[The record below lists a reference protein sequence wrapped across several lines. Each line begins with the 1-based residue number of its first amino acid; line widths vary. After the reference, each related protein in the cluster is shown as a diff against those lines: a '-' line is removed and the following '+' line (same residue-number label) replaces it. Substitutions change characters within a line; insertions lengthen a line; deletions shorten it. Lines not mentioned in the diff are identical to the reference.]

1 MTLKKTQSA
10 VDDLEGLDAETIVYD
25 SNQRAEE
32 GGGADCCDE
41 RETER
46 LILEFHYS
54 IPEEME
60 PGAVIGNM
68 ARDLGIDVSE
78 LTRRR
83 ARVVAEG
90 TQKFCELRWE
100 TGCLLASEKMDREEL
115 CAQSPSCVLQ
125 FQLLLEDP
133 LEIYSILL
141 HVQDIN
147 DNSPVFEN
155 GQIELELLESTAP
168 GKRFPLERAHDPD
181 IAPNSVQ
188 HYSISASDYF
198 ALEMNAQVD
207 RNAYPELVLKKPLDR
222 ESRADHFLT
231 LSGVDGGQPSRSGA
245 ASIHIHVLDANDNI
259 PVFKQSVYTVSA
271 RENSAPGSVLIKLN
285 VIDLDNRIYGDVS
298 YSFSHVPD
306 KTRGLVLIDPV
317 TGEVRLTGVLDY
329 EEAASHEL
337 DVQAKDGGGQSSH
350 CKLMIHVID
359 ENDNAPVIVIKSNSA
374 SVPEDTS
381 PGTMVALLHVYDLDA
396 ETSGRVTCYVSDDVP
411 FKLVSQV
418 KNDFMLVTD
427 GDLDREKCYHYNI
440 TVSAVDAGTP
450 PLFSNKT
457 VAIMVTDINDNSPV
471 FRHSHYRVHVAENQP
486 VGTLLVRVRAD
497 DADEGKN
504 AKLFYSLSEDVTAYL
519 SIDTETGEVFSAHS
533 FDYETFTHFHFQVM
547 ARDGGSPPFVSN
559 CTFWVFI
566 CDQND
571 NAPVVLY
578 PVELKGHTA
587 DDMVPQTA
595 PAGYLVTKVI
605 AVDADAGHNAWLSYE
620 IVGATQPDLF
630 SIGLHCGE
638 IRTVRSFVK
647 NDDTKLTLL
656 VSVTDNGP
664 ETLSTT
670 ATVNIAIEDG
680 MRVIDQLSARGT
692 DESHVLSDL
701 TVYLIIALVVV
712 SSFCLVLIIAVLYM
726 GLCKYRHVYRSPA
739 NLPVFPPTYGPP
751 GYFDTSGFNTVRK
764 DDELN
769 WFLTSSSWKGD
780 FRFGSGFVD
789 FDMQRKTLRS
799 GAIAQDVESFQCH
812 TNSK

>member
-1 MTLKKTQSA
+1 MVVLSRQCTLAHWCQ
-10 VDDLEGLDAETIVYD
+10 LCFGFIFM
-25 SNQRAEE
+25 
-32 GGGADCCDE
+32 
-41 RETER
+41 R
-46 LILEFHYS
+46 LSLCEVHYS

-60 PGAVIGNM
+60 PGAVIGNV
-68 ARDLGIDVSE
+68 ARDLGIDVAE

-90 TQKFCELRWE
+90 TRRFCELRWE
-100 TGCLLASEKMDREEL
+100 TDCLLVSEKMDREEL
-115 CAQSPSCVLQ
+115 CAQSPPCVLQ

-133 LEIYSILL
+133 LEVYSILL

-147 DNSPVFEN
+147 DNSPAFEN
-155 GQIELELLESTAP
+155 GQIELELLESMAP
-168 GKRFPLERAHDPD
+168 GRRVPLESARDPD

-188 HYSISASDYF
+188 HYSISDSGYF
-198 ALEMNAQVD
+198 ALEMNTQVD

-231 LSGVDGGQPSRSGA
+231 LSGVDGGRPSRSGA

-259 PVFKQSVYTVSA
+259 PVFEESVYTVSA
-271 RENSAPGSVLIKLN
+271 HENSAPGSVLIKLN
-285 VIDLDNRIYGDVS
+285 AIDLDNGIYGDVS

-306 KTRGLVLIDPV
+306 KKRGLVWIDPV

-350 CKLMIHVID
+350 CKLMIHVKD

-381 PGTMVALLHVYDLDA
+381 PGTTMVVLLHVYDLDA
-396 ETSGRVTCYVSDDVP
+396 GTSGRVTCYVSADVP

-418 KNDFMLVTD
+418 KNYFMLVTVF
-427 GDLDREKCYHYNI
+427 
-440 TVSAVDAGTP
+440 TV
-450 PLFSNKT
+450 T
-457 VAIMVTDINDNSPV
+457 VFTVFNCNSPV
-471 FRHSHYRVHVAENQP
+471 FRHSRYRVHVAENQP
-486 VGTLLVRVRAD
+486 VGTLLLRVRAD

-504 AKLFYSLSEDVTAYL
+504 AKIFYSLSEDVTAYL
-519 SIDTETGEVFSAHS
+519 SIDSATGEIITARS
-533 FDYETFTHFHFQVM
+533 FDYEAFTHFHVQVM

-559 CTFWVFI
+559 CSVWVFI
-566 CDQND
+566 GDQND

-578 PVELKGHTA
+578 PA
-587 DDMVPQTA
+587 A

-605 AVDADAGHNAWLSYE
+605 AVDVDAGHNAWLSYE
-620 IVGATQPDLF
+620 IVGTTQPDLF

-638 IRTVRSFVK
+638 IRTMRPFVK
-647 NDDTKLTLL
+647 DDDTKHSLL

-664 ETLSTT
+664 KALSTT

-701 TVYLIIALVVV
+701 TVYLIIALVGV

-726 GLCKYRHVYRSPA
+726 GLCKYRHVYHSPA
-739 NLPVFPPTYGPP
+739 NFPVFPPTCGPP
-751 GYFDTSGFNTVRK
+751 GYFDASGFNTVRK
-764 DDELN
+764 EDELT

-799 GAIAQDVESFQCH
+799 GGHSARCAKLSVSH
-812 TNSK
+812 KL